1 MIHNIESLDLG
12 YLDEKSKLVIMN
24 TLNDLNKA
32 IIEAE
37 VELLKTD
44 IEIYEMTLDK

>member
-1 MIHNIESLDLG
+1 
-12 YLDEKSKLVIMN
+12 MN